1 MRNGMGMRPDEML
14 MIMMMMVN
22 DTNAWVSHM
31 CATDAL
37 SLRTTTNGYVPLM
50 LLKLMMTVR
59 MHDTNTTTVSEQLEY
74 L

>member
-1 MRNGMGMRPDEML
+1 MRNDMGMRPDEML

-37 SLRTTTNGYVPLM
+37 SLRTTTNGYVSLM
-50 LLKLMMTVR
+50 LLKLMLTVMMMM
-59 MHDTNTTTVSEQLEY
+59 MHDTKTSTVSEQ
-74 L
+74 

>member
-1 MRNGMGMRPDEML
+1 MRNDMGMRPIEML

-37 SLRTTTNGYVPLM
+37 SLRTTTGGYVSLM

-59 MHDTNTTTVSEQLEY
+59 MHDANTTTVSRQLEY

>member
-14 MIMMMMVN
+14 MIMMMMVD

-37 SLRTTTNGYVPLM
+37 SPRTTSGECASLM
-50 LLKLMMTVR
+50 LLKLMMTVMMM
-59 MHDTNTTTVSEQLEY
+59 MHDTNINS
-74 L
+74 